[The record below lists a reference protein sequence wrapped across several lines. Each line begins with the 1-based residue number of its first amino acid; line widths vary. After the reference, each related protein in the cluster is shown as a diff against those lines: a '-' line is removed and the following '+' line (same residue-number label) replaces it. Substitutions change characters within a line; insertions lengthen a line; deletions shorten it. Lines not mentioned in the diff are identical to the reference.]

1 MAETIGRLSDL
12 LRAALDEHT
21 EEITLARE
29 MDFLDDYVAIQRV
42 RFADRLRVEKHIA
55 ADALDGLVPTMIL
68 QPIVENAIEH
78 GVNGQR
84 GVGHV
89 NVSAIRENGSLAI
102 EVRDSGP
109 GFLPAAGRHGIGLAN
124 TRARLEQLYGAD
136 YHFQYGSLPEGGA
149 SVRITI
155 PFHQRSL

>member
-1 MAETIGRLSDL
+1 
-12 LRAALDEHT
+12 
-21 EEITLARE
+21 
-29 MDFLDDYVAIQRV
+29 
-42 RFADRLRVEKHIA
+42 
-55 ADALDGLVPTMIL
+55 MIL

-84 GVGHV
+84 GVGYV

-109 GFLPAAGRHGIGLAN
+109 GFRPAVEPAGIGLAN
-124 TRARLEQLYGAD
+124 TRARLEQLYGTD
-136 YHFQYGSLPEGGA
+136 YRFEFGSLPEGGA

-155 PFHQRSL
+155 PFHQRTL